1 MERREKIQQNARKPE
16 EAKEEGRRS
25 EGRLVQVKWL
35 AVGVMRVSA
44 VPSQTPIGLLLT
56 DVLRPLPAGAYGGVS
71 MSSSLVSGSSVLVA
85 AAALAAA
92 SAGTVPVVA
101 VISA

>member
-1 MERREKIQQNARKPE
+1 MQE
-16 EAKEEGRRS
+16 
-25 EGRLVQVKWL
+25 VWL
-35 AVGVMRVSA
+35 TVGVIRAHA

-56 DVLRPLPAGAYGGVS
+56 DFLLPLPAGAYGGVS

-101 VISA
+101 VMSA